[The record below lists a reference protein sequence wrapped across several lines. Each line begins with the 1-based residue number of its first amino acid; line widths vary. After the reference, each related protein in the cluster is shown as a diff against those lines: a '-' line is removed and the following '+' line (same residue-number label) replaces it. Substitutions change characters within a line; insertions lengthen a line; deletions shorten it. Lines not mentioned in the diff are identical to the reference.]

1 MVSLSPLYS
10 RSVKTGVSSLG
21 PLELHGFNY
30 RLSAAQLACRID
42 PVEVAV
48 TVGMKFRAPMRLV
61 ELLEEYLSSSVPRG
75 HVADVIDELIRET
88 ATREP
93 GASSGIERLLERLQR
108 RFQSSLQ
115 PGWGI

>member
-1 MVSLSPLYS
+1 MFVRKKPDALAIWFH
-10 RSVKTGVSSLG
+10 SVRFTRVQLRPELALG

-75 HVADVIDELIRET
+75 HVADVIDELV
-88 ATREP
+88 
-93 GASSGIERLLERLQR
+93 SVRLRHESQELVAE
-108 RFQSSLQ
+108 
-115 PGWGI
+115 